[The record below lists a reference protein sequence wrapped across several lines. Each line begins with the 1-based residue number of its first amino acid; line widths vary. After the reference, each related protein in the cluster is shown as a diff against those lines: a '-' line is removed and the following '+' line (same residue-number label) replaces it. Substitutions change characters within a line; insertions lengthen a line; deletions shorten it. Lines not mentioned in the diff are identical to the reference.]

1 MLTSI
6 RKFLKENGYSFYDS
20 MNMPRITVE
29 CETDDVLC
37 NLMALTSTN
46 MSKWNIPHLNINI
59 DMDTKT
65 VKYLTEGGS

>member
-1 MLTSI
+1 MLTGI
-6 RKFLKENGYSFYDS
+6 KQFLRENGYSFYYS
-20 MNMPRITVE
+20 MNTPRITVE

-46 MSKWNIPHLNINI
+46 MNKWDIPHLNISI
-59 DMDTKT
+59 DVDTRT